1 MYNLAIVKYNIII
14 FSKKIQLVQFIILT
28 KQDVY
33 IIWINFNKHFKLH
46 NMVLKLMK
54 RILKHII

>member
-33 IIWINFNKHFKLH
+33 II
-46 NMVLKLMK
+46 
-54 RILKHII
+54 

>member
-46 NMVLKLMK
+46 SMVLKLMK